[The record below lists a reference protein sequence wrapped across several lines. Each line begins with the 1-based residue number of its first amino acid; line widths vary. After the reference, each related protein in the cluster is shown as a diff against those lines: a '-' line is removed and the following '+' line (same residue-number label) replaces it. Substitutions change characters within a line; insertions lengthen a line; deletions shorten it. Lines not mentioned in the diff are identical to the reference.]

1 MHLFLLRP
9 RGFCAGVKRAIQ
21 TVEKAL
27 EHFGAPVYV
36 KHQIVHNRHVVEELE
51 KKGAIFI
58 EDLKEV
64 PKGSKII
71 YSAHGVSP
79 QVRDEAKVRGL
90 QEIDATC
97 PLVTKSH
104 LAAKKYAE
112 QGYKILLIGHKK
124 HIEVIGIQEEA
135 PKATTV
141 IESLDDVAKLDF
153 AKAEKIFYLMQTT
166 LNVEKTKLLVQALQK
181 KYPQIKTLSSSSIC
195 YATTSRQ
202 KVLFSVLDKIDAA
215 FIIGDPSSSNSN
227 RLKEMAAEKT
237 RAYLIHKEEEIT
249 KELVKGVKVM
259 ALTAGASTPEAVVQ
273 RCVQRL
279 QNLGVKTIEEVIC
292 VDKEAVFPLPQ
303 ELSVLAAIVDEGRVS

>member
-1 MHLFLLRP
+1 MHLFLLKP

-21 TVEKAL
+21 TVEKAI
-27 EHFGAPVYV
+27 ERFGAPVYV
-36 KHQIVHNRHVVEELE
+36 KHQIVHNRHVVETLE
-51 KKGAIFI
+51 KKGAIFV

-64 PKGSKII
+64 PEGSKII

-79 QVRDEAKVRGL
+79 KAREEAKIRNL
-90 QEIDATC
+90 REIDATC

-112 QGYKILLIGHKK
+112 KGYKILLIGHKK

-135 PKATTV
+135 FASTTV
-141 IESLDDVAKLDF
+141 IESLEDIAKLDF
-153 AKAEKIFYLMQTT
+153 VSAEKLFYLMQTT
-166 LNVEKTKLLVQALQK
+166 LNVEKTKLLIQALRL
-181 KYPQIKTLSSSSIC
+181 KYPQIETLTSSSIC

-202 KVLFSVLDKIDAA
+202 KALFFVLDKIDAA

-227 RLKEMAAEKT
+227 RLKEMAAEKI

-249 KELVKGVKVM
+249 KELVEGVKVI

-273 RCVQRL
+273 RCVKRL
-279 QNLGVKTIEEVIC
+279 QALGVKTIEEVSDTE
-292 VDKEAVFPLPQ
+292 VDKEAVFSVPQ
-303 ELSVLAAIVDEGRVS
+303 ELLALDLG